1 MEMKYNASNS
11 MLWPDPLKPGDKVAI
26 TAPSSPVSDEKLEMS
41 VESIKFLGLDPVVMP
56 SCHMAHGY
64 LAGPDKQRAE
74 DINTAFADKDI
85 KGIFCLRGGYGTTR
99 LLPLLDF
106 DTIQTNPKVFIGYS
120 DISSLH
126 FNINQK
132 CGLVTFHGP
141 MPTTDY
147 RVHEGFTN
155 DSLRT
160 CLFAPENLK
169 AIGNPEGEKIIT
181 LREGHAKGT
190 LVGGNLSLMAGTLG
204 SPYEVDTKGKILFI
218 EDVDEMPFRL
228 DKMLTALA
236 LAGKFR
242 DCEGIILGT
251 FERCEEADHPSLTLR
266 EIFEEVVLPWDK
278 PTILNL
284 RAGHIYPQS
293 TLPMGAEVSFE
304 AKPGISHI
312 CIL

>member
-1 MEMKYNASNS
+1 MEMKYNKTSN
-11 MLWPDPLKPGDKVAI
+11 MLWPKPLKPGDAVAI

-41 VESIKFLGLDPVVMP
+41 VESIKFLGLEPVVMP
-56 SCHMAHGY
+56 SCHMRHGY

-99 LLPLLDF
+99 LLPLIDF
-106 DTIQTNPKVFIGYS
+106 DMIKNNPKLFIGYS

-169 AIGNPEGEKIIT
+169 TIGNPEVEEIIT
-181 LREGHAKGT
+181 LREGFAKGT

-236 LAGKFR
+236 LAGKFK

-251 FERCEEADHPSLTLR
+251 FERCEEADHPSLSLR

-278 PTILNL
+278 PTIFNL

-304 AKPGISHI
+304 AKPGIDHI
-312 CIL
+312 SVL

>member
-1 MEMKYNASNS
+1 MNNMI
-11 MLWPDPLKPGDKVAI
+11 WPKPLKKGDKVAI
-26 TAPSSPVSDEKLEMS
+26 TAPSSPVPDEKLTVS
-41 VESIKFLGLDPVVMP
+41 IESIKYLGLEPVVMP
-56 SCHMAHGY
+56 SCRMHHGY
-64 LAGPDKQRAE
+64 LAGSDKQRAE
-74 DINTAFADKDI
+74 DINTAFASEDI

-99 LLPLLDF
+99 ILPLIDF
-106 DTIQTNPKVFIGYS
+106 DMIRENPKVFIGYS

-132 CGLVTFHGP
+132 AKLITFHGP

-155 DSLRT
+155 DSLKT
-160 CLFAPENLK
+160 CLFAPENLQ
-169 AIGNPEGEKIIT
+169 AITNPPGEKIQV
-181 LREGHAKGT
+181 LRSGEASGK

-218 EDVDEMPFRL
+218 EDVDEQPFRI
-228 DKMLTALA
+228 DKMLTALS
-236 LAGKFR
+236 LAGKFS

-251 FERCEEADHPSLTLR
+251 FERCTETEHPTLSLS
-266 EIFEEVVLPWDK
+266 EIFEEVVLPHDK

-293 TLPMGAEVSFE
+293 TLPMGADISLYADEDCTEVKLVSG
-304 AKPGISHI
+304 KINV
-312 CIL
+312 L

>member
-1 MEMKYNASNS
+1 MI
-11 MLWPDPLKPGDKVAI
+11 WPTPLKYGDKVAI

-41 VESIKFLGLDPVVMP
+41 VESIKFLGLEPVVMP
-56 SCHMAHGY
+56 SCNMAHGY
-64 LAGPDKQRAE
+64 LAGPDKQRAD
-74 DINTAFADKDI
+74 DINASFADDTI

-99 LLPLLDF
+99 LLPMLDF
-106 DTIQTNPKVFIGYS
+106 DMIKNNPKVFIGYS

-126 FNINQK
+126 FNLNQK
-132 CGLVTFHGP
+132 CNLVTFHGP

-160 CLFAPENLK
+160 CLFAPKNLK
-169 AIGNPEGEKIIT
+169 TIGNPEGEEIIT
-181 LREGHAKGT
+181 LSEGFVKGT

-204 SPYEVDTKGKILFI
+204 SPYEIDTKGKILFI

-266 EIFEEVVLPWDK
+266 EIFEEVVLPWNK

-293 TLPMGAEVSFE
+293 TLPMGAEVSFD
-304 AKPGISHI
+304 AKDGIKNISVVY
-312 CIL
+312 